1 MKIQIDTIEKTIKIE
16 EKVNLG
22 ELFSYME
29 QLFPDLK
36 WREFNLEVGTIIN
49 WINPIT
55 LPQYPYPQPT
65 DPYYPWIIT
74 CGTYNI
80 DIS

>member
-1 MKIQIDTIEKTIKIE
+1 MLIQIDTVEKTIKIE

-36 WREFNLEVGTIIN
+36 WREFDLEVGTIVN

-55 LPQYPYPQPT
+55 FPVYPYPE
-65 DPYYPWIIT
+65 YSWITTSDGI
-74 CGTYNI
+74 YNV
-80 DIS
+80 SVS

>member
-1 MKIQIDTIEKTIKIE
+1 MKIQIDTVEKTIKIE

-36 WREFNLEVGTIIN
+36 WREFDLEVGTIIN

-55 LPQYPYPQPT
+55 FPVYPQPF
-65 DPYYPWIIT
+65 DPYYPWIVT
-74 CGTYNI
+74 CDGTYNVN
-80 DIS
+80 IS